1 MNPLSFALRKLLA
14 SIPLLIGVTFV
25 SFLLMVY
32 LGPDI
37 SYVIVGKNATPEEIE
52 RVRHLLGYDQP
63 FLMRYLQFLQELIT
77 LDFGNAFFSG
87 EPVST
92 LLARSIP
99 ISLALLLPGFVL
111 GNAAGIA
118 LAMVAT
124 RHRGRW
130 PDRLIMGVSVIGMS
144 ISFLIA
150 VIVFQI
156 LFSSNAG
163 LGWFP
168 VQGWRVDSVGD
179 YLYYVFVPT
188 VATIFVTVGYNTRFY
203 RAVLVEEFDRDHVR
217 TGRAYGAGEARLLAG
232 HVLRNC
238 AIPIITRIVFSIPL
252 IVVSGS
258 LILEKYFNVP
268 GVGRVAFDAIASG
281 DQPVLKAIVSLTA
294 VLFVLMQA
302 LAEILYVAFDPRV
315 KLA

>member
-77 LDFGNAFFSG
+77 LDFGNTFFSG

-302 LAEILYVAFDPRV
+302 LAEILYAAFDPRV

>member
-302 LAEILYVAFDPRV
+302 LAEILYAAFDPRV